1 MNQQKKPELFVPALI
16 GGAAAGFLSGIPL
29 VGCLCC
35 LWIIG
40 GAMLAA
46 HLAAKDYTLSMTAG
60 DGAIVGAL
68 TGVIAAVVDALIS
81 LPLQALNMKL
91 MQRLMERLAEYSSQ
105 LPGNWRD
112 IMQRG
117 MGETSLAW
125 FLLGLVI
132 SAAIFAVLGALGGII
147 GASLFGKKSAPQ
159 SAAGG
164 PDVPQDPS
172 HR

>member
-1 MNQQKKPELFVPALI
+1 MNQQKKPELFLPALI
-16 GGAAAGFLSGIPL
+16 GGAVAGVLSGIPL

-46 HLAAKDYTLSMTAG
+46 QLAAKNFPLSMTAG

-68 TGVIAAVVDALIS
+68 TGIIAAVIDALVS

-91 MQRLMERLAEYSSQ
+91 MQRLMERLSEYSSQ
-105 LPGNWRD
+105 LPVNWRD
-112 IMQRG
+112 FMQRG
-117 MGETSLAW
+117 MTETSLAW

-132 SAAIFAVLGALGGII
+132 SAAVFAVLGALGGII
-147 GASLFGKKSAPQ
+147 GASLFGKKPAPQ
-159 SAAGG
+159 PAGG